1 MFDDNVLERVAQTSV
16 NLQGE
21 LDVRHQALERCLQKL
36 PVGEREFVMARYRSG
51 GSVAEAAK
59 RSGRSLVAAYK
70 ALGRIR
76 KLLLNCVNR
85 QLAMGAEA

>member
-1 MFDDNVLERVAQTSV
+1 
-16 NLQGE
+16 
-21 LDVRHQALERCLQKL
+21 
-36 PVGEREFVMARYRSG
+36 MARYRSG

-76 KLLLNCVNR
+76 KGLLNCVNR
-85 QLAMGAEA
+85 QLAMGAET